1 MPRRLIINCDDFGM
15 YPAVNA
21 GVLHALEDGIASSC
35 SLMPPCPAA
44 AGAMSLLRDR
54 PHLPFGIHLT
64 LFCDT
69 PAYPWAPLT
78 ARGEVPSLLN
88 AAGEFFRPDQVPALL
103 AQARAEEVAVEF
115 RAQIRAVLDAR
126 LSPTHLDWHCLADGG
141 REDLFDVT
149 LALADEHG
157 LGVRAWL
164 GPARRRLRRLGR
176 PVTDHDFL
184 DSFRLGLEAKFL
196 RYAEL
201 LRALP
206 EGTSE
211 WAVHPGLADDEARRI
226 DPGWRVRATDHE
238 FLTAP
243 QAAALL
249 AAEGITL
256 VGHRASG
263 TGGETNLPN
272 VR

>member
-1 MPRRLIINCDDFGM
+1 MGRRLIINCDDFGM

-21 GVLHALEDGIASSC
+21 GVLSALEEGIASSC

-44 AGAMSLLRDR
+44 LEAMSLLRDR

-69 PAYPWAPLT
+69 PAYRWGPLT
-78 ARGEVPSLLN
+78 ARARVPSLLDG
-88 AAGEFFRPDQVPALL
+88 AGEFFAPDRVPALL

-115 RAQIRAVLDAR
+115 RAQIRAVLDAG

-141 REDLFDVT
+141 REDLFEVT
-149 LALADEHG
+149 LALAGEHG

-184 DSFRLGLEAKFL
+184 DSFRLDPETKFL

-226 DPGWRVRATDHE
+226 DPGWRVRATDHD
-238 FLTAP
+238 FLTSP
-243 QAAALL
+243 EAAALL
-249 AAEGITL
+249 AAEDITL
-256 VGHRASG
+256 VDHRSIV
-263 TGGETNLPN
+263 TGGGDDRPN